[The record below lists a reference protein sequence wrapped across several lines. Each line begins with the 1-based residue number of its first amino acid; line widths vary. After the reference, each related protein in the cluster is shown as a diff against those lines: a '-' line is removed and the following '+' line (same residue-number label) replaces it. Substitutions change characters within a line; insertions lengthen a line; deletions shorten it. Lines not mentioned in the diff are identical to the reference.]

1 MRVNSMALLLCGSC
15 GSASSLTRII
25 RPLPASS
32 LLPFTASSSSFS
44 SAPSSSS
51 SSVIIANGDARLPAT
66 FAKLGTKNNAD
77 VLITDPPY
85 CLLERRRKGGDL
97 RDPKKRSKLDGE
109 DTVPR
114 YESVKQYKQFTQ
126 EWLTTCVQHGLKDG
140 AVLCIWTNALGK
152 RPIVDVAQ
160 TLGYELRGEYLWA
173 KRTTTGAASPTST
186 KNEVLLRVYESAL
199 VLTKTND
206 QHSATKLSL
215 QPGDA
220 SLPWSVIT
228 GYHDDDGQDRHDHPC
243 HKPFAALEPL
253 IRAWTK
259 PGDTILD
266 CFTGSG
272 GILQAAIRIKDRHV
286 VGIELLPDWAAR
298 ANEAVRSEKEALTQ
312 PRS

>member
-1 MRVNSMALLLCGSC
+1 MIV
-15 GSASSLTRII
+15 
-25 RPLPASS
+25 
-32 LLPFTASSSSFS
+32 
-44 SAPSSSS
+44 
-51 SSVIIANGDARLPAT
+51 NGDARLPET
-66 FAKLGTKNNAD
+66 FAKLGGSSRAD

-126 EWLTTCVQHGLKDG
+126 EWLSTCVQHGLKDD

-160 TLGYELRGEYLWA
+160 SLGYELRGEYLWA
-173 KRTTTGAASPTST
+173 KRTSAGAPSATST

-199 VLTKTND
+199 VLTKRGD
-206 QHSATKLSL
+206 QHSAEKLAL
-215 QPGDA
+215 QSGDA

-228 GYHDDDGQDRHDHPC
+228 GYHEEDSEDRHDHPC

-253 IRAWTK
+253 LRAWTK
-259 PGDTILD
+259 PGDTVLD
-266 CFTGSG
+266 CFAGSG
-272 GILQAAIRIKDRHV
+272 GILQATVRIRDRHV
-286 VGIELLPDWAAR
+286 VGIELLPEWATK
-298 ANEAVRSEKEALTQ
+298 ANLAVKEEVAVLAKVK
-312 PRS
+312 S